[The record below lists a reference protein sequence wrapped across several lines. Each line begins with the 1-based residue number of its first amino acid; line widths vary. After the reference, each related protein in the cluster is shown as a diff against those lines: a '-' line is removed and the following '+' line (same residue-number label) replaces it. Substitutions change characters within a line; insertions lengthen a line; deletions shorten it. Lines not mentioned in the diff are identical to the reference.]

1 MAPGFFFAV
10 LMIFGFALFVVDRVA
25 FFNPFSFGYCYLV
38 FAAFLTLNFFDLAY
52 HRNCYWIA
60 YLKKSSNQISFSF
73 LPSKILLPV
82 HNVHNN
88 IAADIRFRI
97 LVNNNLGRDN
107 HICLCQK
114 LLKKII
120 AFFSNSHF
128 FFLKWISSSTEYISS
143 FFPLFLTLSKFI
155 DATKNACNLR
165 GLVVVE

>member
-1 MAPGFFFAV
+1 MRLWLNRFVLFWFEKSFWIHLLVSTVVTDGLVDNMAPGFFFAV

-128 FFLKWISSSTEYISS
+128 FF
-143 FFPLFLTLSKFI
+143 
-155 DATKNACNLR
+155 
-165 GLVVVE
+165 

>member
-1 MAPGFFFAV
+1 MRLWLNRFVLFWFEKSFWIHLLVSTVVTDGLVDNMAPGFFFAV

-114 LLKKII
+114 LLKKMI

-128 FFLKWISSSTEYISS
+128 F
-143 FFPLFLTLSKFI
+143 SKM
-155 DATKNACNLR
+155 D
-165 GLVVVE
+165 

>member
-1 MAPGFFFAV
+1 MRLWLNRFVLFWFEKSFWIHLLVSTVVTDGLVDNMAPGFFFAV

-73 LPSKILLPV
+73 FLQSKILLPV

-128 FFLKWISSSTEYISS
+128 F
-143 FFPLFLTLSKFI
+143 SKM
-155 DATKNACNLR
+155 D
-165 GLVVVE
+165 